1 MKKTNWKALIISVL
15 ISLGIGALSGFLTN
29 DGVQAYQIYKQE
41 PPLSPPP
48 AAFPIVWTVLYLLMG
63 VSAYL
68 IYNEHAFNSGKAL
81 LIYGLQLLVNF
92 FWPIFFFNLQWY
104 LFAFVWIVF
113 LWVLIVLMIREFFKI
128 NKTAAWLQI
137 PYLLWVTFAAYLNF
151 AAFLLNR

>member
-15 ISLGIGALSGFLTN
+15 ISLGIGALSGFLTS

-68 IYNEHAFNSGKAL
+68 VYNEHAFDGGKAL

-128 NKTAAWLQI
+128 NKAAAWLQI

-151 AAFLLNR
+151 AAYLLNR

>member
-15 ISLGIGALSGFLTN
+15 ISLGIGALSGFLTS

-41 PPLSPPP
+41 PLLSPPP
-48 AAFPIVWTVLYLLMG
+48 AAFPIVWAVLYALMG

-68 IYNEHAFNSGKAL
+68 VYNEHAFDGGKAL

-92 FWPIFFFNLQWY
+92 FWSIFFFNLQWY

-151 AAFLLNR
+151 AAYLLNR